1 MATQDTAPQDHTE
14 QWLSSKEAKKV
25 LKISDCQLMHLRLAG
40 KLQFRKA
47 GNRFFYLLPN
57 ELEFEHD

>member
-1 MATQDTAPQDHTE
+1 MDTKHTAPQAHTE
-14 QWLSSKEAKKV
+14 QWLSSKEAKQA
-25 LKISDCQLMHLRLAG
+25 LNISDCQLMHLRLAG

-57 ELEFEHD
+57 ELEAKHD